1 MYRLPEQLQS
11 KVDEMY
17 AKVRR
22 REVVLRTAMWVRVAC
37 SRRCRQFAALL
48 LQDVAR
54 MNPGEAGKMDHE
66 YKSFLA
72 ELGGGPPPL
81 EAGAAHRGGASCLH
95 RVAQF
100 SAGIKKHAG
109 RNHLQSWAHPVPS
122 NQQDSQA
129 HAMCYAILL
138 PLVCSWRRPAWTGPA
153 GRRAA
158 RFLQAVC
165 RQPVAGKLG
174 WN

>member
-1 MYRLPEQLQS
+1 VGTAPYLAGHQQSECPKKAVDVYRLPEQLQS

-100 SAGIKKHAG
+100 SAGIRKHAELG
-109 RNHLQSWAHPVPS
+109 SS
-122 NQQDSQA
+122 
-129 HAMCYAILL
+129 
-138 PLVCSWRRPAWTGPA
+138 CS
-153 GRRAA
+153 
-158 RFLQAVC
+158 
-165 RQPVAGKLG
+165 
-174 WN
+174 